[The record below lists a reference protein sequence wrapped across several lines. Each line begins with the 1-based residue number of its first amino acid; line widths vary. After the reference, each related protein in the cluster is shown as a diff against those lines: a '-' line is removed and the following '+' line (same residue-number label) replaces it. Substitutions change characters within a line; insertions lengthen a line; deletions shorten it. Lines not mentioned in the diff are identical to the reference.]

1 MSVRPVGATEPADAR
16 TPESGPK
23 RPDFAILRKY
33 DLRREP
39 FPHMCAAAKKKKT
52 RRKEEGGATAP
63 FSSVLGRFR
72 SVTDG
77 YGLHDAVTFRTVFGA
92 ASAVLLIAMT
102 IALLRVVE
110 WRVAASVRPPVAV
123 VAPLAPLP
131 LPEEIDGN
139 FLDQVETCLLP
150 VAATQGYS
158 LRLTSG
164 YRSKEE
170 QDAVFRQGRTQ
181 DGHIVTEVAGGR
193 SLHNFGLAVDVV
205 DQRRGYR
212 IDWYRLGRIAAY
224 CGLEQNDEGDQ
235 AHFMHRAGLSIEQ
248 LAVGYR
254 PPRLQLPCPRM
265 AERAA
270 AGEPLTR
277 QDLADCDAPAF

>member
-1 MSVRPVGATEPADAR
+1 M
-16 TPESGPK
+16 
-23 RPDFAILRKY
+23 
-33 DLRREP
+33 
-39 FPHMCAAAKKKKT
+39 
-52 RRKEEGGATAP
+52 
-63 FSSVLGRFR
+63 
-72 SVTDG
+72 TDG
-77 YGLHDAVTFRTVFGA
+77 YGLHDAVTFRTVFA
-92 ASAVLLIAMT
+92 LTSATLLIAGT
-102 IALLRVVE
+102 IALLRVAE
-110 WRVAASVRPPVAV
+110 RRAALTAGLPVAV
-123 VAPLAPLP
+123 AAPLAPLP
-131 LPEEIDGN
+131 LPEAIDAN
-139 FLDQVETCLLP
+139 FLDQVEKCLLP

-164 YRSKEE
+164 YRTKEA
-170 QDAVFRQGRTQ
+170 QDEVFRQGRTQ

-205 DQRRGYR
+205 DQKRGYR

-254 PPRLQLPCPRM
+254 PPMLQLPCARM
-265 AERAA
+265 AERAD

-277 QDLADCDAPAF
+277 QDLADCGAPKF